1 MLSELITL
9 VVVPVNYHF
18 FPTYLIFNANGI
30 NRHEYSAIVGVVD
43 VLTGEDKNSRTWPTI

>member
-1 MLSELITL
+1 MLSKLITL

-30 NRHEYSAIVGVVD
+30 NRHEYSAIVWVVD